1 MEKLH
6 FAIKL
11 VPPRSTFAQDMTDDE
26 RAIMKMH
33 SIYLRGFMEQGIV
46 LVFGPVLDPTGV
58 YGLGIIAVDD
68 EEQAKTLMANDPATQ
83 IAHYEYNRMMAVLPE
98 KKVF

>member
-11 VPPRSTFAQDMTDDE
+11 VPPRVTFAQDMTDDE
-26 RAIMKMH
+26 RAIMKTH

-98 KKVF
+98 KQVF